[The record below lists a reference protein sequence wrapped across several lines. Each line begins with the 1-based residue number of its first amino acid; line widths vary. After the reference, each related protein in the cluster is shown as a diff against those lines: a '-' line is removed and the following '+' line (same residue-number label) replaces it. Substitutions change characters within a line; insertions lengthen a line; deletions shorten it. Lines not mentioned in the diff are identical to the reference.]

1 MEIDNYLDETKDKVV
16 ILDWLLLPHT
26 KYFDIC
32 GMNILLDIPY
42 EVRKKEQRK
51 EILLQKTIFF

>member
-42 EVRKKEQRK
+42 EVRKKEQ
-51 EILLQKTIFF
+51 